1 MLHRWDPFAELSRL
15 QDDMSRALGSNAQG
29 RGAQRA
35 FQPSVDIF
43 EEKEAIVV
51 MAELPGVKAEDVN
64 ITVENDLLTI
74 SGERRFERREDK
86 GDWHRV
92 ESTYGS
98 FTRSFALPKT
108 VSADTIDANMDNGV
122 LTVRLPKRQEA
133 KPRKIEVK
141 PGGQP
146 KSIEAKA

>member
-1 MLHRWDPFAELSRL
+1 MLHRWDPFAELSRI
-15 QDDMSRALGSNAQG
+15 QDDMTRAMNA
-29 RGAQRA
+29 RGERAQRS
-35 FQPSVDIF
+35 FSPSVDIF

-51 MAELPGVKAEDVN
+51 AVELPGVKAEDVN

-74 SGERRFERREDK
+74 SGERKFQRREDK

-92 ESTYGS
+92 ESTYGQ

-108 VSADTIDANMDNGV
+108 VSSDNIEANLDAGV
-122 LTVRLPKRQEA
+122 LTVRLAKRQEA

-141 PGGQP
+141 PGSAA
-146 KSIEAKA
+146 KAIEAKA

>member
-1 MLHRWDPFAELSRL
+1 MRFDPFAELSRL
-15 QDDMSRALGSNAQG
+15 QDDMQKVFNVRE
-29 RGAQRA
+29 RGTRT

-43 EEKEAIVV
+43 EEKDAIVV
-51 MAELPGVKAEDVN
+51 AAELPGVKAEDLH

-74 SGERRFERREDK
+74 SGERKFERREGK
-86 GDWHRV
+86 GEWHRV
-92 ESTYGS
+92 ESMYGS

-108 VSADTIDANMDNGV
+108 VSSDTIEANLDGGV

-141 PGGQP
+141 PGGAP
-146 KSIEAKA
+146 KAIEAKA

>member
-1 MLHRWDPFAELSRL
+1 MLHRWDPFAEFSRL
-15 QDDMSRALGSNAQG
+15 QDDMA
-29 RGAQRA
+29 RA
-35 FQPSVDIF
+35 FNPRERAPRSFSPSVDIF

-51 MAELPGVKAEDVN
+51 AVELPGVKAEDVN

-74 SGERRFERREDK
+74 SGERKFDRREGK

-92 ESTYGS
+92 ESTYGT

-108 VSADTIDANMDNGV
+108 VSAENIDANLDAGV
-122 LTVRLPKRQEA
+122 LTVRLAKRQEA

-141 PGGQP
+141 AGTGA
-146 KSIEAKA
+146 KAIEAKA

>member
-1 MLHRWDPFAELSRL
+1 MLHRWDPFAEFSRL
-15 QDDMSRALGSNAQG
+15 QDDMNRALTKGSE
-29 RGAQRA
+29 RAQRSFSPA
-35 FQPSVDIF
+35 VDIF

-51 MAELPGVKAEDVN
+51 AVELPGVKAEDVN

-92 ESTYGS
+92 ESTYGQ

-108 VSADTIDANMDNGV
+108 VSAENIEANLDGGV
-122 LTVRLPKRQEA
+122 LTLRLAKRQEA

-141 PGGQP
+141 AGDRT
-146 KSIEAKA
+146 KVIEAKA